1 MKFRHSLLASVLALG
16 AAVRALAAGETLDLV
31 SLSDKPLE
39 FDYNTKEMVVLDA
52 RLTYGELIL
61 TADEIRYNDQTK
73 LANARGHIVLT
84 RGPLR
89 LVADAG
95 TYSLADGKVH
105 LTNSRAGYYPLYL
118 QGREL
123 EGNTNEFT
131 LQDATLSYGEPG
143 SFTPTLRAKS
153 IDFVEGKSFRAHHAQ
168 LRLGPVPLFPL
179 PVFSQRLDTPP
190 LQTDIRAGFRS
201 STGAFLDV
209 TALAPLSS
217 GIHLGPEIGLYSKR
231 GLIVGPAAEYDT
243 QRGDTAYSGWLRSGW
258 IYDLGSRANRG
269 LDIEGRQVGEQR
281 GYIDWHHLQTTGEHF
296 TLMGQLAYWS
306 DSEIIRDYARQRFA
320 RNQQPET
327 FIEADYAGDNTIASL
342 FARFQPNDFQVTR
355 RREPELRADLLA
367 NPIVSGLVQRGS
379 VAFVRLREDN
389 STLALDRSSERFDA
403 YYGLESP
410 TVLTPW
416 LTATPVAGG
425 RVTHYFSAVGGKGD
439 YTRVLGQIGGDL
451 RARAYGEFDVKN
463 ARWGIDGLR
472 PLIEPFAQYRYIPD
486 AEKGAAYI
494 PDIDRSVFSTRLQP
508 IDLGDIR
515 ALDELSE
522 LNTLRYGLTQRLQTR
537 DGKGG
542 VRDLIVLTLAQDRHF
557 NRLVAPAA
565 RRTSDLHAD
574 IAVMPAP
581 WIRFDAF
588 QRLNP
593 HNNRLEEFNSGI
605 TLTDSHFWSA
615 RFGTQFLR
623 DQLEEYT
630 LDAAIRLNERFTLTG
645 LWRYDAITSQF
656 YEQVYGLRQTFR
668 NLWSLEYQ
676 IAFYEGQRRESG
688 FQFRVQLEVFKF

>member
-16 AAVRALAAGETLDLV
+16 AALRAFAVGETLDLV
-31 SLSDKPLE
+31 SISDKPLE
-39 FDYNTKEMVVLDA
+39 FDYNSKEMVVLDA
-52 RLTYGELIL
+52 RLTYGELVL
-61 TADEIRYNDQTK
+61 TADEIRYNDQTRV
-73 LANARGHIVLT
+73 ATARGHIVLT
-84 RGPLR
+84 RGPVR

-95 TYSLADGKVH
+95 TYSLADGKVR
-105 LTNSRAGYYPLYL
+105 LANTRAGYYPLYL
-118 QGREL
+118 EGREL
-123 EGNTNEFT
+123 EGNTSEFT

-143 SFTPTLRAKS
+143 TYTPTLRAKS
-153 IDFVEGKSFRAHHAQ
+153 IDFIAGKSFRAHDAR
-168 LRLGPVPLFPL
+168 LRLGPIPLFPL

-209 TALAPLSS
+209 TALAPVAS
-217 GIHLGPEIGLYSKR
+217 GVHFGPEVGLYSKR
-231 GLIVGPAAEYDT
+231 GVIVGPAAEYDT
-243 QRGDTAYSGWLRSGW
+243 QRGDTSYFGWLRSGW
-258 IYDLGSRANRG
+258 IYDFGSRANRG
-269 LDIEGRQVGEQR
+269 LDSEGRQVGAHR
-281 GYIDWHHLQTTGEHF
+281 GYFDWRNRVTHGEHF
-296 TLMGQLAYWS
+296 SLMNQITYWS
-306 DSEIIRDYARQRFA
+306 DSEVIRDYARQRFA

-327 FIEADYAGDNTIASL
+327 FVELAYTGDNTVASA
-342 FARFQPNDFQVTR
+342 FGRFQPNDFQVTR

-367 NPIVSGLVQRGS
+367 HPIVPGLIQRGS
-379 VAFVRLREDN
+379 LAFVRLREDN

-416 LTATPVAGG
+416 LTVTPVAGA
-425 RVTHYFSAVGGKGD
+425 RVTHYFSALGGKDD
-439 YTRVLGQIGGDL
+439 YTRVLGQIGADV
-451 RARAYGEFDVKN
+451 RARAYGEFEVKN

-472 PLIEPFAQYRYIPD
+472 HLVEPFAQYRYLPD
-486 AEKGAAYI
+486 AEKGRAYI

-508 IDLGDIR
+508 LDLGDIR
-515 ALDELSE
+515 SLDALSA
-522 LNTLRYGLTQRLQTR
+522 LNTLRYGLAQRLQTR

-542 VRDLIVLTLAQDRHF
+542 VRDLVILTLAQDRHF
-557 NRLVAPAA
+557 NRLVAPAL

-574 IAVMPAP
+574 IALMPAP

-588 QRLNP
+588 QRLDP
-593 HNNRLEEFNSGI
+593 HNFRLEEFNSGI
-605 TLTDSHFWSA
+605 TLTDSHFWTA

-623 DQLEEYT
+623 GQLEEYT

-645 LWRYDAITSQF
+645 LWRYDAIASQF